1 VKSRIE
7 IFEEMLQADPEN
19 AMVFFGLAKEYEK
32 LGEHAKVISLIENYL
47 AKASDEGNAYGTLA
61 KAYERSGDIERARA
75 AYKKGIEI
83 ALAHGHPTMAGD
95 FQANLQM
102 IED

>member
-7 IFEEMLQADPEN
+7 IFEEMLQTDPEN

-32 LGEHAKVISLIENYL
+32 LGDHAKVISLIENYL
-47 AKASDEGNAYGTLA
+47 AKADDEGNAYGTLA

-75 AYKKGIEI
+75 AYEKGIEI
-83 ALAHGHPTMAGD
+83 ARKHGHPTMADD
-95 FQANLQM
+95 FEVNLQM
-102 IED
+102 IKD